1 MGAVVRMAE
10 QQVTNQRGH
19 ERLSVEKTVDVF
31 DQEEGSHLGRLVNV
45 TIDGM
50 LIMGEQSLLVGDFY
64 RLAVHLNEY
73 NESEPETIFCDAIC
87 LWVAPTSQED
97 SFWSGMQVSE
107 MDEDSRGKLQTMLDK
122 LSD

>member
-1 MGAVVRMAE
+1 MTE
-10 QQVTNQRGH
+10 QQVENQRSQ
-19 ERLSVEKTVDVF
+19 ERLAVEKTVDVF
-31 DQEEGSHLGRLVNV
+31 DQDEGNHLGRLVNV

-64 RLAVHLNEY
+64 CLAIHLNEY

-97 SFWSGMQVSE
+97 TFWSGMQVSE
-107 MDEDSRGKLQTMLDK
+107 MDEDSRVRLQNMLDK
-122 LSD
+122 LSG